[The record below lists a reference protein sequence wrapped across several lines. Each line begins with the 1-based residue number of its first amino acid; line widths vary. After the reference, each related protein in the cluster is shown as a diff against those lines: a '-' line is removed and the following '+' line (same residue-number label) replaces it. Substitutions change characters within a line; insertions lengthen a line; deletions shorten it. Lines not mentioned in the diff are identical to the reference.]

1 MAAGAHPL
9 RRWPLSSARM
19 ARAASA
25 GGGGN
30 LISSRPKLSA
40 SGAGDSGWGHQL
52 AQTASR
58 VDSNGGVGDGRR
70 ARVSPT
76 RTAHTAAAGTS
87 AGGDGAGMGRN
98 GAAGVSAGGDG
109 AATVSA
115 GGEKAAAVSA
125 GGEKAAAV
133 SEGGEKVAGVSSP
146 SLSPQRMNTAAQKA
160 DVQSGVEPVTA
171 SCASTVLAC
180 PLPF

>member
-1 MAAGAHPL
+1 
-9 RRWPLSSARM
+9 
-19 ARAASA
+19 
-25 GGGGN
+25 
-30 LISSRPKLSA
+30 
-40 SGAGDSGWGHQL
+40 
-52 AQTASR
+52 
-58 VDSNGGVGDGRR
+58 
-70 ARVSPT
+70 
-76 RTAHTAAAGTS
+76 
-87 AGGDGAGMGRN
+87 MGRN

-180 PLPF
+180 PLPFLQALMGPCPYMASTDGAMSFYGRR